1 LITILM
7 CSRLRV
13 PEMLH
18 CTLHTQHNSRATAT
32 HHRGHTEIPPSGV
45 RSRGP
50 TMFWFV
56 PLHACD
62 TAYSEESPSGPMNR
76 QRVPCVWP
84 LCLASEIPPMVFG
97 QGHAPGTRPCTRA
110 IGSVSGRGRQHAPH
124 EMSCVCSAGIGFQP

>member
-1 LITILM
+1 VSPRCCTARYTHNTTAELRQHFTDDGGNVIT
-7 CSRLRV
+7 
-13 PEMLH
+13 H
-18 CTLHTQHNSRATAT
+18 
-32 HHRGHTEIPPSGV
+32 IPPTPSGV

-84 LCLASEIPPMVFG
+84 LCLASEIPPMVWSG
-97 QGHAPGTRPCTRA
+97 ARTRHQTLHTCYL
-110 IGSVSGRGRQHAPH
+110 GSVSGRGRQHAPH